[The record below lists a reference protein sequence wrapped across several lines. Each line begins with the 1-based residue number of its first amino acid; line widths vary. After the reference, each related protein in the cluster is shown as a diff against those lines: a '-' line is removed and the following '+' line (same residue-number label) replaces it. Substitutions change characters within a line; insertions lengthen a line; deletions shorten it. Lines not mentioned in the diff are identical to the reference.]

1 MKQNTR
7 VISFMVKG
15 LVSYSAE
22 VCNIYVPV
30 FHNLES
36 YKEKIKREEKMKLKH
51 EPQGSVLRYT
61 V

>member
-7 VISFMVKG
+7 VISFMFKG

-36 YKEKIKREEKMKLKH
+36 YEEKIKREEKMKLKH
-51 EPQGSVLRYT
+51 KP
-61 V
+61 